1 MSGSERSM
9 VLYQDVN
16 HMDKNSQ
23 IAKEV
28 LEKIGGKDNVI
39 SVFHCATRLRFE
51 LKDLNK
57 IDETGL
63 KGTDG
68 VLGIKKVGSTFQ
80 VIIGPNVGT
89 VYDHLCEIS
98 GLSKNTEIDENL
110 EEEPSEQKK
119 MSVKGVFN
127 NIITYIMNSMAPII
141 PVLIGVSIWK
151 TVGALLGPSM
161 LNVVSETSDFYVMCN
176 FLFTALFYFLPIFV
190 GYTASK
196 QMKVDPVWGMFL
208 GALIIVPNFVALVG
222 TVDSFHIFGIPVP
235 VANYSQQFL
244 PVILGVWILKYVMKF
259 FNKVIPKVIS
269 SLIVPILTIGVM
281 TVVMF
286 LVCAPLG
293 SYIGQLFS
301 NIFMYCGNAA
311 LPVKIITMMILTAL
325 VPIMVLFGMHVAI
338 YVAALTAATAV
349 GYESFFF
356 PCMVVSSF
364 VMYGMSLGAIVK
376 FKKNKS
382 AATGFAISGF
392 VAGITEPSLYGVCL
406 KSKSSIKIM
415 IAACLVGGL
424 FAGLFNLKC
433 SLLASVSLL
442 SLIPFFTVGSVPN
455 LVLGIIVSLGASV
468 LGALGVIF
476 FGKYEEA

>member
-1 MSGSERSM
+1 MST
-9 VLYQDVN
+9 N
-16 HMDKNSQ
+16 NQ

-28 LEKIGGKDNVI
+28 LENIGGKENVT

-51 LKDLNK
+51 LKDFSK
-57 IDETGL
+57 VDESGL
-63 KGTDG
+63 KKTEG

-80 VIIGPNVGT
+80 VIIGPNVGS

-98 GLSKNTEIDENL
+98 GLSKNSEINEAL
-110 EEEPSEQKK
+110 EEGSLTQDKV
-119 MSVKGVFN
+119 SAKGVFN
-127 NIITYIMNSMAPII
+127 NIIAYIMNSMAPIN

-151 TVGALLGPSM
+151 TIGALLGPSM
-161 LNVVSETSDFYVMCN
+161 LNVISETSDFYVMCN
-176 FLFTALFYFLPIFV
+176 FLFTALFYFLPIFI
-190 GYTASK
+190 GYTAAK
-196 QMKVDPVWGMFL
+196 QMKIDPVWGMFL

-222 TVDSFHIFGIPVP
+222 TVETFSVFGIPVP

-244 PVILGVWILKYVMKF
+244 PVILGVWILKYVMKL
-259 FNKVIPKVIS
+259 FNRIIPKVIS
-269 SLIVPILTIGVM
+269 SLITPILTIAVM

-286 LVCAPLG
+286 TVCAPIG

-301 NIFMYCGNAA
+301 DIFMYFGNAA
-311 LPVKIITMMILTAL
+311 APVKIVAMMILTAL

-364 VMYGMSLGAIVK
+364 VMYGMSLGAIIK
-376 FKKNKS
+376 FKKNRS
-382 AATGFAISGF
+382 AATGFAVSGF

-406 KSKSSIKIM
+406 KSKSSIMAM
-415 IAACLVGGL
+415 IGSCLIGGL
-424 FAGLFNLKC
+424 FAGIFNLKC

-442 SLIPFFTVGSVPN
+442 SLVPFYTVGSMPN
-455 LVLGIIVSLGASV
+455 LVLGIIITLGASI
-468 LGALGVIF
+468 LGALAVIF

>member
-1 MSGSERSM
+1 MSELGRNN
-9 VLYQDVN
+9 VLSRYIN
-16 HMDKNSQ
+16 NMDTNNQ

-28 LEKIGGKDNVI
+28 LEKIGGKENVI

-51 LKDLNK
+51 LKDLSK
-57 IDETGL
+57 IDEAGL
-63 KGTDG
+63 KKIDG
-68 VLGIKKVGSTFQ
+68 VLGIKKVGNTFQ
-80 VIIGPNVGT
+80 AIIGPNVGA
-89 VYDHLCEIS
+89 VYDYLCEIS

-110 EEEPSEQKK
+110 EEESSKQKK
-119 MSVKGVFN
+119 LSVKGVFN

-151 TVGALLGPSM
+151 TIGALLGPSM
-161 LNVVSETSDFYVMCN
+161 LNVISDTSDFYIMCN

-190 GYTASK
+190 GYTAAK
-196 QMKVDPVWGMFL
+196 QMKVDPIWGMFL
-208 GALIIVPNFVALVG
+208 GALIIVPDFVALVG
-222 TVDSFHIFGIPVP
+222 TVDTFSIFGIPVP

-244 PVILGVWILKYVMKF
+244 PVILGVWILKYVMKL
-259 FNKVIPKVIS
+259 FNKIIPKAIS

-281 TVVMF
+281 AVVMF
-286 LVCAPLG
+286 TVCAPIG

-301 NIFMYCGNAA
+301 DIFMYCANAA
-311 LPVKIITMMILTAL
+311 APIKIVTMMILTAL

-349 GYESFFF
+349 GYEGFFF

-364 VMYGMSLGAIVK
+364 VMYGMSLGAIIK
-376 FKKNKS
+376 FKKSRS
-382 AATGFAISGF
+382 AATGFAVSGF
-392 VAGITEPSLYGVCL
+392 IAGITEPSLYGVCL
-406 KSKSSIKIM
+406 KSKSSITIM
-415 IAACLVGGL
+415 IGSCLIGGL

-442 SLIPFFTVGSVPN
+442 SLVPFFTVGSMSN
-455 LVLGIIVSLGASV
+455 LVLGIIVTLGASV